1 LLLDVPLNTLRMW
14 DSGARPLPGPIPERA
29 RRALAQR
36 AYRHE
41 AVSLVQLAGEF
52 RIHLRTLQAAARTG
66 RLATTFSTRSVFG
79 RPLRFATRA
88 AVDAFVTTHYRRF
101 AGRAP
106 CPLPLPEVP
115 DDYDHRLPVLRR
127 RLGLTQTALAERIEA
142 AGKAV
147 VYQWESRKRRPSPVY
162 WQRIRSLEQ

>member
-1 LLLDVPLNTLRMW
+1 
-14 DSGARPLPGPIPERA
+14 
-29 RRALAQR
+29 
-36 AYRHE
+36 
-41 AVSLVQLAGEF
+41 
-52 RIHLRTLQAAARTG
+52 
-66 RLATTFSTRSVFG
+66 
-79 RPLRFATRA
+79 
-88 AVDAFVTTHYRRF
+88 
-101 AGRAP
+101 
-106 CPLPLPEVP
+106 VP